1 MKNRKEQRQ
10 RRHLRLR
17 RRVCGT
23 AARPRMAICV
33 TNQHMYVQF
42 VDDDEARTLASAS
55 TLGADGKCNRES
67 AKTLGEAAARAA
79 VDRGIG
85 RVVVDR
91 GGFRYHGRVREIVE
105 AALAAGL
112 SITESATTEE
122 ESK

>member
-10 RRHLRLR
+10 RRHMRLR
-17 RRVCGT
+17 RRIRGT
-23 AARPRMAICV
+23 AERPRMAICV

-42 VDDDEARTLASAS
+42 VDDDEACTLASAS
-55 TLGADGKCNRES
+55 TLGTDGTCNLES

-79 VDRGIG
+79 VDRGIV

-91 GGFRYHGRVREIVE
+91 GGFRYHGRVKEIVE
-105 AALAAGL
+105 AAVAAGL
-112 SITESATTEE
+112 AITESATTEE